1 MWFRFACVYRS
12 YNMNGLNLWI
22 QLGRLCCVANRC
34 CTGIII
40 AQPQTIDHAQATLL
54 QCARGPTSNST
65 WTLPYLN
72 GCPAWCDRA
81 SERAKRHF
89 HFRTHVHTT
98 TLWAWEEGREERRTR
113 VIRVRLLYFFETIY
127 RQTQLSRDTNR
138 PNRAMINHCIVFCA
152 VIPIC
157 HPIRTNHHTG
167 PATKKKPPWENRN
180 RSVHRYYR
188 HWKLNFNLP
197 V

>member
-1 MWFRFACVYRS
+1 M
-12 YNMNGLNLWI
+12 
-22 QLGRLCCVANRC
+22 VARP
-34 CTGIII
+34 G
-40 AQPQTIDHAQATLL
+40 ATE
-54 QCARGPTSNST
+54 
-65 WTLPYLN
+65 
-72 GCPAWCDRA
+72 RA
-81 SERAKRHF
+81 SERSDIFTLGYMYIRHCGHGKRD
-89 HFRTHVHTT
+89 
-98 TLWAWEEGREERRTR
+98 GRRRGQE
-113 VIRVRLLYFFETIY
+113 LFESGYYFFETIY

-167 PATKKKPPWENRN
+167 PGTKKKPPWENRN